1 MEYPSLGTPPAGSI
15 RFNTDSAKMEIYN
28 GDKWWNI
35 DSTSPQEQTGGT
47 RGLFIGGAALNTID
61 YINVSTTGNAADFGD
76 MTTTASAQNGSSDRT
91 RAVWAGGYTNTIQY
105 VTITST
111 GNASDFGDL
120 LATHTNYQGLHACAD
135 RTRCVWGGGYVAP
148 SVAGINIIQ
157 YVTTQS
163 TGNAVDF
170 GDVNDRFYQGAGM
183 ASPTRGLFAGGDST
197 PGTLNSNTI
206 EYITIQTLGNAS
218 DFGDSSSSDGN
229 WQRTC
234 ASNAVRGFIAGGRL
248 SPTEVNNID
257 YITIATLGDSK
268 DFGDLSGIR
277 SYGSAMSSSTRGVW
291 AGGYTEPS
299 PATKLNIIEYV
310 QIMTTGNATDFGD
323 ITGLYSS
330 MTGTSNGH
338 GGLG

>member
-15 RFNTDSAKMEIYN
+15 RFNTDSSKMEIYN
-28 GDKWWNI
+28 GDKWWEI
-35 DSTSPQEQTGGT
+35 DSTSPNEQTGGT
-47 RGLFIGGAALNTID
+47 RGLFIGGSAVNTID

-135 RTRCVWGGGYVAP
+135 RTRVVWGGGYVAP

-170 GDVNDRFYQGAGM
+170 GDMNDRFYQGAGM

-218 DFGDSSSSDGN
+218 DFGDHSSSDGN

-268 DFGDLSGIR
+268 DFGDLTYTAR
-277 SYGSAMSSSTRGVW
+277 YQYGLASPTRGIV
-291 AGGYTEPS
+291 AGGHPGPKNEINY
-299 PATKLNIIEYV
+299 I
-310 QIMTTGNATDFGD
+310 QIMTTGNAIDFGD
-323 ITGLYSS
+323 LSTGRNKGA
-330 MTGTSNGH
+330 TASNGH